1 MRSPHFLIF
10 TFLFF
15 CAAISHAQ
23 VIKGTI
29 EDEKG
34 NPIPYATIYVKELS
48 QGITSTENGE
58 FELSVPAGNYTC
70 MFRSLGYEMLTQEI
84 SVNKQSAPL
93 KIMLPEKM
101 YELQAVNVSLSRED
115 PAYGIMRR
123 AIGMAPH
130 YNQLVKE
137 YIADLYVKGSFK
149 VGKIGGL
156 VGFALDRKTKKALS
170 NSSGMVESVNEIHF
184 TAPNNFKQRVKSQ
197 QQAFSFDLKE
207 LGFDIN
213 DINVG
218 LMIVN
223 IYNPDLKILS
233 PRSFAEYKYRYEGC
247 FREGERLINKI
258 KVIPK
263 YKRNELYSGYIYIVE
278 DEWCVHSID
287 LTQTRMG
294 LDFRLEQQYGEVSE
308 NIFLPVSSKAE
319 LDGKAMGI
327 QLSGRYNN
335 SIKYSLVVPN
345 EKLVKTP
352 AKPNDVAPQTVAAV
366 PPKKENP
373 KKEKIEKEL
382 STLME
387 KEELSSR
394 DMRKA
399 VKIQN
404 ELLEINKEE
413 EREERG
419 EKKTLE
425 VQRRSNYEFVR
436 DSAAMKSDTA
446 FWATMRP
453 VPLAKEELVTLK
465 KQDSINLVR
474 AGMPADTTAKGKRN
488 RALNLISDLVLG
500 GRTFRIDSTLSIT
513 YNGLLDMNTFDFSTV
528 DGYVV
533 GQSAYLVKRFSDNR
547 SLRFDASA
555 AYALSRETFL
565 WNAKLQHRYFPQRRA
580 VWSIEGGHRTA
591 DFAGERSIGKINMY
605 SSMLWRVNYSMF
617 YDSRYVK
624 ASNTIDLANGLR
636 LFTEASYENARQE
649 INHSDYSF
657 FHKDSREYRPNIP
670 RNAQVIEN
678 PNLLADD
685 ITFST
690 TIGLSYTPQYFYRM
704 RGKQKIMMY
713 SHYPT
718 FNLRWTR
725 GWTGVFDSNSDFDLL
740 SFNINQRINIHSDA
754 VFSYDISAGK
764 FFNNENV
771 AFHNFRHFNSNEAG
785 VSFSTITQPYQL
797 LPMYTY
803 STNDWYVTANANY
816 SARYMAL
823 KYIPFFANTL
833 MNENL
838 SVSYLLTPQIRHYT
852 EFGYGLTNIYFFG
865 DIGVFVGFEENKY
878 YGWGVRAA
886 INLDNLR

>member
-1 MRSPHFLIF
+1 MQRRYLIF
-10 TFLFF
+10 LFLFF
-15 CAAISHAQ
+15 SVAISHAQ
-23 VIKGTI
+23 VIKGTV
-29 EDEKG
+29 EDAKG
-34 NPIPYATIYVKELS
+34 KPIPFATIYVKEIS
-48 QGITSTENGE
+48 QGITATEDGE
-58 FELSVPAGNYTC
+58 FELAIAEGTYTC
-70 MFRSLGYEMLTQEI
+70 FFRSLGYEMITQQI
-84 SVNKQSAPL
+84 TVSKQSVPL
-93 KIMLPEKM
+93 KIVLSEKA
-101 YELQAVNVSLSRED
+101 YELKPVEVLSSREN
-115 PAYGIMRR
+115 PAYAIMRK
-123 AIGMAPH
+123 AIGKAPY
-130 YNQLVKE
+130 YNQIVQE

-184 TAPNNFKQRVKSQ
+184 TAPNNFTQRVKSS
-197 QQAFSFDLKE
+197 QQAFSFDVKE
-207 LGFDIN
+207 LGLGDLDDLN
-213 DINVG
+213 TG

-223 IYNPDLKILS
+223 IYNPDMKILS
-233 PRSFAEYKYRYEGC
+233 PRSFSDYKFQYDGFLEEEGK
-247 FREGERLINKI
+247 LINKI

-278 DEWCVHSID
+278 NEWCVHSFD
-287 LTQTRMG
+287 LTTKLYG
-294 LDFRLEQQYGEVSE
+294 FNFRLEQHYGEVSD
-308 NIFLPVSSKAE
+308 NIFLPIASNAE
-319 LDGKAMGI
+319 VEGKTMGV
-327 QLSGRYNN
+327 QLNGRYNN
-335 SIKYSLVVPN
+335 SIKYTLIVPN
-345 EKLVKTP
+345 EKLVKNP
-352 AKPNDVAPQTVAAV
+352 AKPSDVAIQTVASV
-366 PPKKENP
+366 SPKKENP

-382 STLME
+382 SKMME
-387 KEELSSR
+387 KDELSNR
-394 DMRKA
+394 EMRKT
-399 VKIQN
+399 VRMQN
-404 ELLEINKEE
+404 ELMEINKEE
-413 EREERG
+413 AMTERG
-419 EKKTLE
+419 EEKTLE
-425 VQRRSNYEFVR
+425 VKRGNYKFER
-436 DSAAMKSDTA
+436 DSLASKRDTA
-446 FWATMRP
+446 YWSTARP
-453 VPLAKEELVTLK
+453 IPLAKEEVVTLR
-465 KQDSINLVR
+465 KQDSINLVSS
-474 AGMPADTTAKGKRN
+474 GKLVDTTAQGKRK
-488 RALNLISDLVLG
+488 RALGVISDIFTG
-500 GRTFRIDSTLSIT
+500 HTFRIDSTLSIT

-528 DGYVV
+528 DGFVV

-605 SSMLWRVNYSMF
+605 SSMLWRVNYSTF
-617 YDSRYVK
+617 YDSRYIK

-636 LFTEASYENARQE
+636 LFTEANYENARQE

-657 FHKDSREYRPNIP
+657 FYKDSREYRPNIP

-678 PNLLADD
+678 PNFLADD

-704 RGKQKIMMY
+704 RGKQKIMLY

-754 VFSYDISAGK
+754 EFSYDISAGK

-803 STNDWYVTANANY
+803 STNDWYVTAKANY

-823 KYIPFFANTL
+823 KYIPFFANAL

-838 SVSYLLTPQIRHYT
+838 SVSYLLTPQMRHYT

-865 DIGVFVGFEENKY
+865 DIGVYVGFEENKY